1 MGRAEHEGG
10 AVVGAAGLD
19 RRAAAVEVELVETVA
34 GEGGGGGR
42 RRGRGR
48 GSSMKGGRFASG
60 RSGRVQGRSGARRS
74 ARVAA
79 ESFQERTYLI
89 MPSRMPR
96 HKWAGER

>member
-1 MGRAEHEGG
+1 
-10 AVVGAAGLD
+10 
-19 RRAAAVEVELVETVA
+19 
-34 GEGGGGGR
+34 
-42 RRGRGR
+42 
-48 GSSMKGGRFASG
+48 MKGGRFASG